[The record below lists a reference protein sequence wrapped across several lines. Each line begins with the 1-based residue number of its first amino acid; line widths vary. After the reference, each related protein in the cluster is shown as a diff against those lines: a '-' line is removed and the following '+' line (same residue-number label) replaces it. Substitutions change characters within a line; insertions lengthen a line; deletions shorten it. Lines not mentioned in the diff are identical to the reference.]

1 MILRIKAVQRIIHH
15 SISDLPEQQGQDDAA
30 LQGFVLIL
38 LVSAAPVVAA
48 AALPAAI
55 VVVDVALGSSHAFSL
70 AAAAAVAAAYI
81 DHVEVAES
89 PHPTHSRSPIGSCSS
104 AG

>member
-1 MILRIKAVQRIIHH
+1 MILRIKAVQRIIRH
-15 SISDLPEQQGQDDAA
+15 SISDLPEPQGLDDAA

-48 AALPAAI
+48 AALPAA
-55 VVVDVALGSSHAFSL
+55 VVVLVDVALGSSHAFSL
-70 AAAAAVAAAYI
+70 AAAAAAAYI
-81 DHVEVAES
+81 DHVEAVES

>member
-1 MILRIKAVQRIIHH
+1 MILRIKAVQRIIRH
-15 SISDLPEQQGQDDAA
+15 SISDLPEPQGLDDAA

-48 AALPAAI
+48 AALPAA
-55 VVVDVALGSSHAFSL
+55 VDVADVAIGSSHAFSL
-70 AAAAAVAAAYI
+70 AAAYI